1 MISTFNLSQ
10 HAVRRMAQRNISH
23 SDLEYVLE
31 HGERVYKTAV
41 AIYILRKMDIPQSDC
56 KKSEITRL
64 ARDWKEQ
71 LY

>member
-31 HGERVYKTAV
+31 HGERVDKTGL
-41 AIYILRKMDIPQSDC
+41 AIYILRKMDILQSDC